1 MTEYQNVFTRRG
13 ERLQVRLNTGIFSV
27 GALTH
32 RHNSS
37 NYPFPCEHCKD
48 VKPKGTPHIAVKPN
62 SSSDTNVWVRFCV
75 GCYGPWHEEKVRQA
89 HAPPP
94 RSSPPPT
101 RPTILQS
108 VLSLIGISPS
118 SSGAAAQTSED
129 ASSSSS
135 SSSSSSYR
143 WTRMRI
149 PQRKHQKTP
158 PPPPP
163 PPRRRR
169 HRWTRKRIL
178 MN

>member
-1 MTEYQNVFTRRG
+1 MRA
-13 ERLQVRLNTGIFSV
+13 LQ
-27 GALTH
+27 
-32 RHNSS
+32 RHGS

-135 SSSSSSYR
+135 SSSYR

-163 PPRRRR
+163 PRRRRR